1 MTRLGRLVGAGL
13 LSLIVLPAGAGIPS
27 SGADTATGD
36 DVAAGPMLANVCLI
50 TGDVKRLT
58 EFYEVVLETK
68 ASWSGPDYAELA
80 TGSGVLAI
88 FSFDAQQK
96 YIPGVTES
104 ARNKSVILEF
114 RVSDPDREYRRL
126 QGLVTSWVKPPSTQP
141 WGTRSI
147 YFRDPDG
154 NLVNFFTRVKKQ

>member
-1 MTRLGRLVGAGL
+1 
-13 LSLIVLPAGAGIPS
+13 
-27 SGADTATGD
+27 
-36 DVAAGPMLANVCLI
+36 MLANVCLI
-50 TGDVKRLT
+50 TRDVKRLT
-58 EFYEVVLETK
+58 EFYEVVLGTK
-68 ASWSGPDYAELA
+68 ANWSGPDYAELT
-80 TGSGVLAI
+80 TGSSVLAI

-96 YIPGVTES
+96 YIPGVTEA
-104 ARNKSVILEF
+104 ARNRSMILEF